1 MLATSVADPD
11 PNPDPPDPV
20 GPPGSFH
27 HHATTVTKTLN
38 SYYFVTIF
46 DFLSLKNDLNVPS
59 ISNKQK
65 NVFKRLVFCW
75 YLEG

>member
-11 PNPDPPDPV
+11 PDPDPPDPV

-27 HHATTVTKTLN
+27 HHVTTVRKTLI
-38 SYYFVTIF
+38 FTIFLTIF

-59 ISNKQK
+59 IRNKQK
-65 NVFKRLVFCW
+65 NVFKKLVFCW
-75 YLEG
+75 HLEG